1 MTTEYDVIVIG
12 SGFGGSVAALRLTE
26 KGYRV
31 GVLEAGRRFSPD
43 DFPKTSWDV
52 RRYLWAPRFGCRGIL
67 RLTRLRHAFVLSGAG
82 VGGGSLAY
90 ANVLLEPP
98 GAEPGLQPYY
108 ETVRRMLGAAQV
120 PFETPADL
128 VVRRVA
134 ERMGVADTF
143 RPTDVAVDF
152 ERCVHC
158 GGCMIGCRYGA
169 KNTLDRNY
177 LRLAER
183 CGAVI
188 HAEHEARQLRPAAS
202 GWEVVTPKGSFRSEH
217 VVLGAGVLGSLP
229 LLFGLPRPP
238 GRVGRY
244 VRTNTETLVGASAD
258 GLGTDYSRGVAITS
272 SFEPSPGILIQPV
285 RYPRGSN
292 AMAFLGTPLS
302 VRRWSERTVILLC
315 MGTGDD
321 SLRLTWSAGRLR
333 SSREAGTPP
342 PAQIEAAT
350 AAAAM
355 AADVMAGRPGRFR
368 FDLPITAHI
377 LGGAAPGDSPETGV
391 VDSYHRVFGYPGLHV
406 VDGSTVGSNL
416 GVNPALTIA
425 AQAERALSQWPS
437 RGERDERPP
446 LVA

>member
-1 MTTEYDVIVIG
+1 MKSYDVVVVG

-31 GVLEAGRRFSPD
+31 GVVEAGRRFSPD

-52 RRYLWAPRFGCRGIL
+52 RRYLWAPRLACRGIL

-82 VGGGSLAY
+82 VGGGSLVY
-90 ANVLLEPP
+90 ANVLLEPR
-98 GAEPGLQPYY
+98 GADPELRAHY
-108 ETVRRMLGAAQV
+108 ETVRRMLGATRV
-120 PFETPADL
+120 PFETPADGVL
-128 VVRRVA
+128 RRVA

-143 RPTDVAVDF
+143 RQTVVAVDF

-177 LRLAER
+177 LRLAE
-183 CGAVI
+183 GGGTVI
-188 HAEHEARQLRPAAS
+188 HAEHEARQLRRAAD
-202 GWEVVTPKGSFRSEH
+202 GWEVVTPKGSFRSDH
-217 VVLGAGVLGSLP
+217 VVLAAGVLGTLP
-229 LLFGLPRPP
+229 LLFGLPNTP
-238 GRVGRY
+238 GRLGRH

-258 GLGTDYSRGVAITS
+258 RLDTDYSRGVAITS
-272 SFEPSPGILIQPV
+272 SIEPSPGTLIQPV

-302 VRRWSERTVILLC
+302 IRRWSERTVILLC

-321 SLRLTWSAGRLR
+321 SLRLAWSGGRLR
-333 SSREAGTPP
+333 SSREPGTPP
-342 PAQIEAAT
+342 QARIEAAT

-355 AADVMAGRPGRFR
+355 AAEVMAGRPGRFR

-391 VDSYHRVFGYPGLHV
+391 VDRYHRVFGHPGLHV
-406 VDGSTVGSNL
+406 VDGSTVARNL

-425 AQAERALSQWPS
+425 AQAERALSHWPA
-437 RGERDERPP
+437 RGEADVRPP
-446 LVA
+446 VT